1 MPTAE
6 IRINVFNGRRE
17 PVPAGMQLLV
27 TARNGVNH
35 TVVRTFVNGGAIRL
49 PGLAVQ
55 DNFADH
61 HTFLVSAKNHSDAGF
76 TPFTIKANQS
86 QTLDLMLLRREGGFT
101 FRPFD
106 ELALQEDLLRVLGGG
121 GSADPRA
128 VYESL
133 RDTNPPALAC
143 LLNVTTA
150 LEQMRLTPSEQGDVN
165 PLRAFTALESA
176 FADRMFAWARVP
188 LLEHVEQTAARKGAN
203 GVARIT
209 MANPALHPGATHSF
223 KQTDFGES
231 NVQLS
236 FHDNRRRLVNGVEC
250 MLVDVDI
257 DYFKDT
263 GAHLLMEV
271 FPNRLKK
278 LIHGKTSAESVTD
291 PRLVYG
297 LRWIAGRQKGTEF
310 APPYFLNS

>member
-17 PVPAGMQLLV
+17 PIPADTQLLV
-27 TARNGVNH
+27 TARNGVN
-35 TVVRTFVNGGAIRL
+35 TNVVRKFVNGGAIHLTGL
-49 PGLAVQ
+49 PVQ
-55 DNFADH
+55 DNFADQ
-61 HTFLVSAKNHSDAGF
+61 HTFLVSAKHHADAGF
-76 TPFTIKANQS
+76 TPFTVKSNQP

-106 ELALQEDLLRVLGGG
+106 ELATNDNLVRLLRGDAPG
-121 GSADPRA
+121 DPRA
-128 VYESL
+128 AYEGL
-133 RDTNPPALAC
+133 RVANPPALAC

-150 LEQMRLTPSEQGDVN
+150 LEQMRLAPSETADVN
-165 PLRAFTALESA
+165 PMRSFTALDSA
-176 FADRMFAWARVP
+176 FADRMFAWAHVS
-188 LLEHVEQTAARKGAN
+188 LLEQVRLTAARQGAG
-203 GVARIT
+203 GVALIET
-209 MANPALHPGATHSF
+209 APPGLHPGATDSF

-236 FHDNRRRLVNGVEC
+236 FHDTRRRLVNGVEC

-263 GAHLLMEV
+263 AAHLLMEV

-297 LRWIAGRQKGTEF
+297 LRWIAGRRKGAEF
-310 APPYFLNS
+310 APPYFLNA